1 MQDKLFRYSFLALAA
16 LLMAGLLSGC
26 SRFSHN
32 FNGMFFGTRVSIGS
46 PEFGELSYLHGFGI
60 IDASR
65 EESSYS
71 VEIDKEDGLS
81 FTDGKLKGVTRI
93 TRTIG
98 KQITGYAVDLA
109 KKDSKAVEEWLS
121 GECKCRPEGKPAE
134 KSAEKEREAVK

>member
-1 MQDKLFRYSFLALAA
+1 MNKYIQAIFSSSTLCGICLATMI
-16 LLMAGLLSGC
+16 LMSGC
-26 SRFSHN
+26 SRLSHN
-32 FNGMFFGTRVSIGS
+32 FNGMFFGTRFSVGS
-46 PEFGELSYLHGFGI
+46 PEYGEIVYMNGFSI

-98 KQITGYAVDLA
+98 KQVTGYAVDLA
-109 KKDSKAVEEWLS
+109 KVDPKATEEWLG
-121 GECKCRPEGKPAE
+121 GEPEKGQ
-134 KSAEKEREAVK
+134 EALK